1 VSSDDAS
8 TTAIETFRRSVTEA
22 WEAAWDHGDV
32 DALDRILHADY
43 LLENAVTG
51 SRIDA
56 DGLKQEVREV
66 RSAFPDLR
74 TTIDSL
80 VIDGNE
86 FALFWTSR
94 GTFTGPLGEALP
106 TGRPL
111 TTSGAIRGS
120 IEDWLIVRER
130 VTWDLHELL
139 RVVGTP
145 RLGSAFEEFAADD
158 ERPDLTGAAE
168 IRRFNK
174 QFVTGVTVVTAI
186 DASGAPR
193 GLAVNSYASV
203 SFDPPLV
210 LVCVQKSSST
220 YPALFEATRL
230 GINVLGS
237 DQREVVDVFASKST
251 DKFAVTPWHPAPHGS
266 PLITGSA
273 ASLEAEIRE
282 RFHAKTHT
290 VFIARVT
297 HAEATDVAP
306 MIYKAGRMYSGEHLE
321 EI

>member
-1 VSSDDAS
+1 MTSES
-8 TTAIETFRRSVTEA
+8 FRQSVTKA
-22 WEAAWDHGDV
+22 WKAAWDDGDV
-32 DALDRILHADY
+32 DALNGILHPDY
-43 LLENAVTG
+43 LLENSATG
-51 SRIDA
+51 TSVGIDA
-56 DGLKQEVREV
+56 LKQEVREI

-80 VIDGNE
+80 VVDGDD

-106 TGRPL
+106 TRRPL

-120 IEDWLIVRER
+120 IRDGLIVQER
-130 VTWDLHELL
+130 VTWDQHALL
-139 RVVGTP
+139 RDVGTP
-145 RLGSAFEEFAADD
+145 RLSSAFEDFAAHDD
-158 ERPDLTGAAE
+158 DRGDLTGAEE
-168 IRRFNK
+168 IRRFNR
-174 QFVTGVTVVTAI
+174 QFITGVTVVTAI
-186 DASGAPR
+186 DGTGAPR

-210 LVCVQKSSST
+210 LVCVQKTSST
-220 YPALFEATRL
+220 HPALFEASRL
-230 GINVLGS
+230 GINILGS
-237 DQREVVDVFASKST
+237 DQRAVVDVFASKAA
-251 DKFAVTPWHPAPHGS
+251 DKFAVTSWHAAPQGS
-266 PLITGSA
+266 PLIDGSA

-297 HAEATDVAP
+297 HAEAAAVAP
-306 MIYKAGRMYSGEHLE
+306 MIYKAGRLYSGEGLA